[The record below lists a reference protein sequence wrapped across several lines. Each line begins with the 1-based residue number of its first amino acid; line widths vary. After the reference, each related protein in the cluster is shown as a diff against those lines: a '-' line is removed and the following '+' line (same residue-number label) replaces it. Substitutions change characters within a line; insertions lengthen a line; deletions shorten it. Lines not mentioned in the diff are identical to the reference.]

1 MNITTAK
8 YIETPNFND
17 YEAGRIVTG
26 IAVTIDGEELSVP
39 IDPANRHYAAIMEQ
53 VNSGALTVEPQHTE
67 QELDQMEAE
76 AQAQQEAREAIRT
89 SVINK
94 IATNLTS
101 EEKLWLEENL

>member
-1 MNITTAK
+1 MNIESAIYVIDTETRETAGVK
-8 YIETPNFND
+8 
-17 YEAGRIVTG
+17 A
-26 IAVTIDGEELSVP
+26 TIDGISCVIP
-39 IDPANRHYAAIMEQ
+39 MDPENRHYRALMSQ
-53 VNSGALTVEPQHTE
+53 VSAGTLTVEPQYSE

-76 AQAQQEAREAIRT
+76 AQAQAEAKAQLRS